1 MASTPFKALYMGPD
15 GTIAIHSVQTPYT
28 PTEDKTLIKVQYSGI
43 NPADLRHYHMGFNS
57 YIMGYD
63 YVGVATTTGP
73 NSPFSP
79 GDQLFGMT
87 QPGHKRPPS
96 TGCHQAYLLAEP
108 YLTWRRPA
116 DMDPLVAVR
125 LASAAQTAA
134 DALFNCLGFGLPA
147 AVVEGD
153 RKSVV

>member
-87 QPGHKRPPS
+87 QSGHKRPPPTS
-96 TGCHQAYLLAEP
+96 CHQAYLLAEP
-108 YLTWRRPA
+108 LVPNLAPSSGHGSTRR
-116 DMDPLVAVR
+116 R
-125 LASAAQTAA
+125 T
-134 DALFNCLGFGLPA
+134 FGKC
-147 AVVEGD
+147 GSD
-153 RKSVV
+153 GC